1 MALTCVY
8 SGGWGDLGCSAGWP
22 FQGHWSSPE
31 CHQFHNEIPAGFDN
45 TSFHVPADFHSKSQI
60 TQCFFMYSLFIRNF
74 THEHQ
79 IKVCFFSKTYS
90 SWSTFTIQKTFY
102 IQANNST
109 FCYIYINTRNL
120 KGLRVDFQ
128 EIVRTNLAMC
138 FSNNKQMYS
147 YTKSASFAVLYFR
160 VTSYNINLELF
171 ENFKA
176 SKRVLGV
183 MEK

>member
-31 CHQFHNEIPAGFDN
+31 CHQFRNEIPAGFDN

-79 IKVCFFSKTYS
+79 IKVCLFSKTCS

-128 EIVRTNLAMC
+128 EIVLQTWPCAFLIINKCIPTLTVPHLLC
-138 FSNNKQMYS
+138 F
-147 YTKSASFAVLYFR
+147 T
-160 VTSYNINLELF
+160 LEWLHIT
-171 ENFKA
+171 
-176 SKRVLGV
+176 LI
-183 MEK
+183 